1 MAKPSPKFSGH
12 PVLTNLGLAIR
23 QSRKT
28 LGLSQETL
36 ALNAEIDRSYMGGI
50 ERGEHN
56 ITLINLL
63 KICDCLDTKPSKLFE
78 KIAL

>member
-12 PVLTNLGLAIR
+12 PVLIKLGLVIR
-23 QSRKT
+23 QSRKD

-36 ALNAEIDRSYMGGI
+36 ALNADIDRSYMGGI

-56 ITLINLL
+56 MTLINLL
-63 KICDCLDTKPSKLFE
+63 KISDCLGTKPSKLFE
-78 KIAL
+78 KIAM